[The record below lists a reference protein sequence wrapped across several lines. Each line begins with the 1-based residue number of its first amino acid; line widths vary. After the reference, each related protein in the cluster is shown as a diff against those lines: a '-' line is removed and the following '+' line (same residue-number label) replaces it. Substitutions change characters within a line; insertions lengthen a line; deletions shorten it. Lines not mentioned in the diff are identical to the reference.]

1 MFFVSLGKRRN
12 RRRCHYFSPHI
23 FAIVLLF
30 FFDSK
35 FFFPPSRTVNTAVLE
50 RDVTSATNS
59 RVTERT
65 TR

>member
-12 RRRCHYFSPHI
+12 RRRFHYFSPDI
-23 FAIVLLF
+23 YAIVLLF
-30 FFDSK
+30 FDSK
-35 FFFPPSRTVNTAVLE
+35 FFSPPSRTVNTAVLE